1 MRLLCL
7 SNGHGEDRIAAAVL
21 QALQERS
28 GQVDLEALPLVGMGQ
43 AYRNLGIPI
52 FGPVQYMPSGGFVY
66 MDARQL
72 TKDVRAGLLTLSW
85 QQWQAIRAWV
95 RKAPP
100 QSYILA
106 VGDIWP
112 LLLAWGSGAPY
123 LFVATA
129 RSEYYVRDEAGPLVR
144 RRWYQWLEGYGSSVF
159 QPWERWLM
167 SRKRCR
173 AVFVRDSL
181 TAGRLNR
188 AAISVHDCGNPMM
201 DNLAPQGVL
210 DLTACANSLIILLLP
225 GSREPEA
232 YSNWTH
238 ILRALPSILEA
249 VPRQSVQFLAALAP
263 GLDAEVFAAAV
274 RAQGWP
280 PRSSVLAGEPGL
292 SFGYGDVTLTLIA
305 QGFNDALHGAD
316 LGIALAGTATE
327 QLVGLGKPVITFP
340 GAGPQFTARFAEAQQ
355 RLLGPSVRLIDR
367 PEQAGR
373 ALAEL
378 LRDPDLL
385 QAIAQNGRRRMGT
398 TGAAGRIAQVIETLF
413 GR

>member
-7 SNGHGEDRIAAAVL
+7 SNGHGEDRIATAVL
-21 QALQERS
+21 QAVRQRSIPIDLQ
-28 GQVDLEALPLVGMGQ
+28 ALPLVGMGQ
-43 AYRNLGIPI
+43 AYRNLGIPLL
-52 FGPVQYMPSGGFVY
+52 GPVQAMPSGGFVY

-72 TKDVRAGLLTLSW
+72 MKDVRAGLLTLSW
-85 QQWQAIRAWV
+85 RQLQAIRAWV
-95 RKAPP
+95 RKAPQ

-112 LLLAWGSGAPY
+112 LALAWSSGVSY
-123 LFVATA
+123 LFIGTA
-129 RSEYYVRDEAGPLVR
+129 RSEYYVRDEAGPLAR
-144 RRWYQWLEGYGSSVF
+144 HRWYQWFESRGPSIYY
-159 QPWERWLM
+159 PWERWLM
-167 SRKRCR
+167 GRKRCR

-181 TAGRLNR
+181 TAGRLHR
-188 AAISVHDCGNPMM
+188 AAIAVHDCGNPMM

-210 DLTACANSLIILLLP
+210 DLTACADSLTILLLP
-225 GSREPEA
+225 GSREPEV
-232 YSNWTH
+232 YSNWTS
-238 ILRALPSILEA
+238 ILRALPSVLEA

-280 PRSSVLAGEPGL
+280 PRPGALAGEPGL

-355 RLLGPSVRLIDR
+355 RLLGPSVRLVDR

-385 QAIAQNGRRRMGT
+385 QAIANNGRQRMGT
-398 TGAAGRIAQVIETLF
+398 AGAAGRIAQVIEALISF
-413 GR
+413 